1 MRRFPFLLSKHA
13 LALILTFNLVI
24 LGISIYL
31 GVISAGQMRQI
42 VKDDFNQ
49 QQLVL
54 ARHTASLMEQDS
66 DFLERELSTLN
77 VSPSIQYLEK
87 LTWANRMRATLSSVR
102 EEGVVQIQRLDRD
115 GTRAYLV
122 DESNVDHVI
131 TGSFKDSPE
140 TAWARQP
147 ENKARIYVSQVSTQ
161 IPNYVGRLIMIM
173 AVPTYEQS
181 VDESHTQPSGEWSGV
196 LEFYIDAQS
205 LASKF
210 TRQMPSNLAI
220 PAAASLEKYS
230 PRFLIL
236 SLPPRKPGKAQG
248 SAYP

>member
-13 LALILTFNLVI
+13 LALILVFNLVI

-102 EEGVVQIQRLDRD
+102 EEGVVQIQRLDRE
-115 GTRAYLV
+115 GP
-122 DESNVDHVI
+122 
-131 TGSFKDSPE
+131 G
-140 TAWARQP
+140 
-147 ENKARIYVSQVSTQ
+147 
-161 IPNYVGRLIMIM
+161 
-173 AVPTYEQS
+173 PTWWTS
-181 VDESHTQPSGEWSGV
+181 AT
-196 LEFYIDAQS
+196 L
-205 LASKF
+205 
-210 TRQMPSNLAI
+210 TT
-220 PAAASLEKYS
+220 
-230 PRFLIL
+230 
-236 SLPPRKPGKAQG
+236 SLPAPSRILPKWPGPASRKIRGG
-248 SAYP
+248 YTSARYRLRSPIMSAG